1 MKQQILDEL
10 NNHFEKTRGGLSIVK
25 LSELLKIE
33 SSALKKE
40 LNELYKEE
48 KIVIRQGVNTRLIY
62 AKQTT
67 SMR

>member
-1 MKQQILDEL
+1 MKQQILDQL

-25 LSELLKIE
+25 LSEFLKIE
-33 SSALKKE
+33 ISALKKE
-40 LNELYKEE
+40 LNELYKDG
-48 KIVIRQGVNTRLIY
+48 KILVRQGVNQKLIY

>member
-40 LNELYKEE
+40 LNELYKEG
-48 KIVIRQGVNTRLIY
+48 KIVIRQGVNQKLVY
-62 AKQTT
+62 VKQTT

>member
-40 LNELYKEE
+40 LNELYKEG
-48 KIVIRQGVNTRLIY
+48 KIVIRSGVNQKLVY
-62 AKQTT
+62 VKQTT

>member
-1 MKQQILDEL
+1 MKQKILDEL

-33 SSALKKE
+33 ISALKKE
-40 LNELYKEE
+40 LNDLYKEG
-48 KIVIRQGVNTRLIY
+48 KIVIHQGVNTRLIY
-62 AKQTT
+62 VKQTT